1 MQEQDRFT
9 LEACQINELMGDLKG
24 KNELSN
30 EENAAAN
37 TSVSMV
43 DRSEEKETDK
53 FRQKL
58 RQCKLK
64 LQ

>member
-43 DRSEEKETDK
+43 DRSEEKESD
-53 FRQKL
+53 
-58 RQCKLK
+58 
-64 LQ
+64 